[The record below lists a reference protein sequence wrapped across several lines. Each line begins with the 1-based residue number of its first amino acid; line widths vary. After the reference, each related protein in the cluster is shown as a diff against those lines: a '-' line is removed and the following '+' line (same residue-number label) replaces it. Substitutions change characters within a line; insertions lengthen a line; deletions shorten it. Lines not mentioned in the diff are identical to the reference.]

1 MSDGYFFGES
11 AMQKTIITTDD
22 LKKELNPDD
31 FRTASF
37 ADDEVAK
44 RAIHKAVIWVYGKV
58 ASTGNIYDET
68 NEVVKNIVLKRAVYE
83 LFSYIGNE
91 NRAKAAEQDA
101 ADLIE
106 TYFGSIAT
114 KHDDGLGPAVGSVI
128 TSEPPRYGG

>member
-1 MSDGYFFGES
+1 MPE
-11 AMQKTIITTDD
+11 TIITVDD

-37 ADDEVAK
+37 ADTEVAG
-44 RAIHKAVIWVYGKV
+44 RAIHKAVLWVYGKV
-58 ASTGNIYDET
+58 ASTGRVYDET
-68 NEVVKNIVLKRAVYE
+68 NEVIKTIVLKRAVYE

-91 NRAKAAEQDA
+91 SRAKAKEHDA

-114 KHDDGLGPAVGSVI
+114 KYDDGPGPAAGAVI
-128 TSEPPRYGG
+128 TEEPPRYGG

>member
-1 MSDGYFFGES
+1 MPE
-11 AMQKTIITTDD
+11 TIITVDD

-37 ADDEVAK
+37 ADDEVAS
-44 RAIHKAVIWVYGKV
+44 RAIHKSVIWVYGKIS
-58 ASTGNIYDET
+58 STKNKYDEED
-68 NEVVKNIVLKRAVYE
+68 EVVKTIVLKRAIYE

-91 NRAKAAEQDA
+91 SRAKAAEQDA

-114 KHDDGLGPAVGSVI
+114 KHNDSQGPSTGAII
-128 TSEPPRYGG
+128 TTEPPRYGS